1 LLADCC
7 TIVCSG
13 RDESSL
19 TGGIS
24 RAGWWTHN
32 LACRLL
38 YNCLFRKG
46 RVQFDGWHFTS
57 RLVDLP
63 TVIESQKTIDSKTFY
78 KTADICQIL
87 ICKVPYL
94 TPRSSTYFRSGFEF
108 NQVRGSG
115 IGIRIRIPEGKN
127 YPQI

>member
-1 LLADCC
+1 M
-7 TIVCSG
+7 TSG
-13 RDESSL
+13 SFWLSWIR
-19 TGGIS
+19 I
-24 RAGWWTHN
+24 HN
-32 LACRLL
+32 LAYGLL

-94 TPRSSTYFRSGFEF
+94 TPRSSTYFRPGFEF

-115 IGIRIRIPEGKN
+115 IGIRIRIPESKN